1 MGLALRPLSRDER
14 AQARID
20 HGLLVQGVQGAA
32 ARAGL
37 TQGDVVMA
45 INGQPVDQI
54 DALRR
59 VLSTQPRSVAL
70 LIWRGGERLFVPVPL
85 G

>member
-1 MGLALRPLSRDER
+1 M
-14 AQARID
+14 
-20 HGLLVQGVQGAA
+20 QGVQGAA

-37 TQGDVVMA
+37 SQGDVVMA

-54 DALRR
+54 DELRR
-59 VLSTQPRSVAL
+59 VLLSKPRSVAL
-70 LIWRGGERLFVPVPL
+70 LVWRGGERLFVPIPL

>member
-1 MGLALRPLSRDER
+1 M
-14 AQARID
+14 
-20 HGLLVQGVQGAA
+20 QGVQGAA

-54 DALRR
+54 NELRR
-59 VLSTQPRSVAL
+59 VLSTQPRGVAL
-70 LIWRGGERLFVPVPL
+70 LIGAAISACSCPLPL